1 MKRLSILFL
10 LFSIGCSSDSVE
22 EYSAGFPIGHAE
34 KYRTT
39 KHLFGSFYLHTWM
52 HDTLYRH
59 TGQELQIEPI
69 DSSLEFNAFAQ
80 GAKILKSSENKYRFI
95 LDPTDSVVTL
105 TLITN
110 SKDTIQTE
118 FTSPVLPL
126 PTLTKEASGDSI
138 LLSLNQ
144 DNKRLKEL
152 LPKDTRYGFEGPE
165 GPLQIM
171 KVPKVDIDPKDL
183 KAIRL
188 NYRNEV
194 YPVNIKE

>member
-1 MKRLSILFL
+1 MKRLPILLL
-10 LFSIGCSSDSVE
+10 LFSIGCSSDSVK
-22 EYSAGFPIGHAE
+22 EYSAGFPIEHAE

-39 KHLFGSFYLHTWM
+39 KQVFGPFYLHTWM

-69 DSSLEFNAFAQ
+69 DSSLEFKAFAQ
-80 GAKILKSSENKYRFI
+80 GAKLLKNSENKYRFI

-105 TLITN
+105 TLIAN
-110 SKDTIQTE
+110 SKDTIQKE

-126 PTLTKEASGDSI
+126 PTLTKETSGDSI

-144 DNKRLKEL
+144 DNIRLKEL
-152 LPKDTRYGFEGPE
+152 LPMDTRYGFEGPE
-165 GPLQIM
+165 GPLQTLT
-171 KVPKVDIDPKDL
+171 VPKGDIDLNDL

-194 YPVNIKE
+194 YPVNIKK